1 MKILNLIISSRVYQ
15 SRREALRQR
24 LVHWIE
30 GNSVFSKPGPPILIA
45 DQPTYA
51 PMRVYYSTGNPPV
64 RIGRYC
70 SINETVTLMPGSEH
84 PLDAVTTFFFYE
96 VMGEGQPEEGIG
108 HGPITI
114 GSDVWMGQEALVM
127 SGVTVGHGAVV
138 AARAVVTKDVAPY
151 EIVGGVPARHIGW
164 RFDEQARAELLKIA
178 WWEWPVETVLAHRE
192 QLTRRG
198 SMVDFIARHGG
209 KVDAMESAEQC
220 DICDQR

>member
-96 VMGEGQPEEGIG
+96 VMGEGEPEEGIG

-151 EIVGGVPARHIGW
+151 EIVGGVPARHIAW

-178 WWEWPVETVLAHRE
+178 WWEWPVETVLAHRA